1 MMEKTGLQ
9 NEEELTKQYPQQV
22 AAINAAADA
31 RQNRMIPALE
41 QEIALSQQWST
52 GWNNAFAT
60 FQDSA
65 HNNATA
71 AASVFNTMTSSMQS
85 TLLNFFNTGKM
96 GWKSFASAILV
107 ECERIMVAKMAAG
120 LLSSTTSFFTGGGT
134 ASTAGGISA
143 SSSGLQLP
151 RFRHILT
158 DFKLANGGASG
169 GWRAVLREWRRVQQ
183 SDDVFPLWRPWRLR
197 RSWARGCD
205 AADRGSDGKLGVRA
219 SGGSWRRNSHHSA
232 EFLPATGWNNHA
244 DRRCWPAQWHHTA
257 DVHCNAEYCN
267 SAILQQMQPGGS
279 IARLYGTKQ

>member
-143 SSSGLQLP
+143 SSSGYSFQG
-151 RFRHILT
+151 FGTST
-158 DFKLANGGASG
+158 DFKLANRWCARVAQFYANGDVFNSPTMFSHSG
-169 GWRAVLREWRRVQQ
+169 GL
-183 SDDVFPLWRPWRLR
+183 
-197 RSWARGCD
+197 
-205 AADRGSDGKLGVRA
+205 GS
-219 SGGSWRRNSHHSA
+219 
-232 EFLPATGWNNHA
+232 
-244 DRRCWPAQWHHTA
+244 
-257 DVHCNAEYCN
+257 
-267 SAILQQMQPGGS
+267 
-279 IARLYGTKQ
+279 